1 MKERLDHI
9 LWKYGYADS
18 IEKATRLIMLGLV
31 IVNEKK
37 IDKPGTP
44 IAYDDNTK
52 IKIKGENLP
61 YVSRGGLKLKRA
73 VDVFSYSLEGKRVLD
88 IGASTGGF
96 TDCAL
101 QEGANFVY
109 ALDVGS
115 NQLAWKLRKHAQVRS
130 MEQCHIRDLRWE
142 HLDGESVDA
151 MVMDVSFI
159 SVCGIFS
166 LLLPFLKDE
175 GRLLVLI
182 KPQFEVEKKYLE
194 KGIVKNLQAHELVLK
209 KVKRAAEQA
218 GFFLKGI
225 EVSPI
230 LGGKGNVEYLSFFGK
245 EKPEKEILEEE
256 VLERA
261 RVLGGLK

>member
-1 MKERLDHI
+1 MKERLDYV
-9 LWKYGYADS
+9 LWKYGYTES
-18 IEKATRLIMLGLV
+18 IEKAARLIMLGLV

-37 IDKPGTP
+37 LDKPGTP
-44 IAYDDNTK
+44 IVYDDKTE
-52 IKIKGENLP
+52 IRIKGENLP
-61 YVSRGGLKLKRA
+61 YVSRGGLKLKKA
-73 VDVFSYSLEGKRVLD
+73 VDAFSYSLKGKRVLD

-115 NQLAWKLRKHAQVRS
+115 NQLAWKLRQHTQVKS
-130 MEQCHIRDLRWE
+130 MEQCHIKDLSWE
-142 HLDGESVDA
+142 HVDGDSVDT

-159 SVCGIFS
+159 SVCGLFS
-166 LLLPFLKDE
+166 LLLPFLKEE
-175 GRLLVLI
+175 GRLLLLI

-194 KGIVKNLQAHELVLK
+194 KGIVKNLEAHKLVLE
-209 KVKRAAEQA
+209 KVKKTAEQA
-218 GFFLKGI
+218 GFFLKNI

-230 LGGKGNVEYLSFFGK
+230 LGGKGNVEYLSCFGK
-245 EKPEKEILEEE
+245 EKSEKEIFLEE

-261 RVLGGLK
+261 KILGGLK